1 MKKDGV
7 LSEDTFNRLENDEI
21 LINAHLYCVMYYY
34 IKYMQKDFAE
44 VTSKEEKDV
53 LIKDF

>member
-7 LSEDTFNRLENDEI
+7 LSENTFNRLENDDV
-21 LINAHLYCVMYYY
+21 LINAHLYCVMCDY
-34 IKYMQKDFAE
+34 IKYMQKDFVE